1 MKRSL
6 NEIEQTC
13 RKAARGSGLPWGV
26 ADETGRAIRW
36 LQAFQLDGVSSLA
49 ALLESVDH
57 HRPVD
62 YAPESLDGVWHGPNN
77 VLGPIMTGLALS
89 DCMGLM
95 QGRSIET
102 GEIAWPV
109 LVTGFVGHTLLNREQ
124 SVTIS
129 WLSIGLSICRDRLT
143 IIGDMGDLY
152 TDRAGRLTC
161 EKLPYG
167 GDSGVGR
174 APGVGDTRVD
184 AQAWEK
190 LENRAHLTYVKATE
204 ASRLS
209 GAGAGLND
217 ND

>member
-26 ADETGRAIRW
+26 ADDTGRAIRW
-36 LQAFQLDGVSSLA
+36 LHAFQLDGVSSLV
-49 ALLESVDH
+49 ALLERFDH
-57 HRPVD
+57 QRPVD
-62 YAPESLDGVWHGPNN
+62 YAPESLDGVWQGPYN
-77 VLGPIMTGLALS
+77 VLSPIMTGLALS

-95 QGRSIET
+95 QERSIET
-102 GEIAWPV
+102 REIACPI
-109 LVTGFVGHTLLNREQ
+109 LAAGYVGQTILNREQ
-124 SVTIS
+124 SVTVGWS
-129 WLSIGLSICRDRLT
+129 SIGLSIYRDRLT
-143 IIGDMGDLY
+143 IIGDKGDLY
-152 TDRAGRLTC
+152 TDRSDRLIC
-161 EKLPYG
+161 EKASFDRDC
-167 GDSGVGR
+167 GDSQY
-174 APGVGDTRVD
+174 PQVGDTRVN
-184 AQAWEK
+184 AEAWEK

>member
-36 LQAFQLDGVSSLA
+36 LQAFQLDGVSSLV

-77 VLGPIMTGLALS
+77 VLSPIMTGLALS

-109 LVTGFVGHTLLNREQ
+109 LVTGFLGHTLLSREQ
-124 SVTIS
+124 SVTIG
-129 WLSIGLSICRDRLT
+129 WLSISLSICRDRLT

-161 EKLPYG
+161 EKLPYD

-174 APGVGDTRVD
+174 ASGIGDTRVN

>member
-36 LQAFQLDGVSSLA
+36 LQAFQLDGVSSLV

-77 VLGPIMTGLALS
+77 VLSPIMTGLALS

-152 TDRAGRLTC
+152 TDRAGWLTC
-161 EKLPYG
+161 EKLPYD
-167 GDSGVGR
+167 GDSGVSR

-184 AQAWEK
+184 AQTWEK

>member
-36 LQAFQLDGVSSLA
+36 LQAFQLDGVSSLV

-77 VLGPIMTGLALS
+77 VLSPIMTGLALS

-124 SVTIS
+124 SVTIG

-152 TDRAGRLTC
+152 TDRAGWLTC
-161 EKLPYG
+161 EKLPYD
-167 GDSGVGR
+167 GDSGVSR

-184 AQAWEK
+184 AQTWEK

>member
-26 ADETGRAIRW
+26 ADDTGRAVRW
-36 LQAFQLDGVSSLA
+36 LHAFQLDGVSSLI
-49 ALLESVDH
+49 ALLERFDH

-62 YAPESLDGVWHGPNN
+62 YAPESLDGIWQGPYN
-77 VLGPIMTGLALS
+77 VLSPIMTGLALS

-102 GEIAWPV
+102 REIACPILVAGYIGQTV
-109 LVTGFVGHTLLNREQ
+109 LNKGQ
-124 SVTIS
+124 SVTTG
-129 WLSIGLSICRDRLT
+129 WLSISLSIDRDRLT
-143 IIGDMGDLY
+143 IIGDKGDLY

-161 EKLPYG
+161 EKAPFDRDCG
-167 GDSGVGR
+167 GSR
-174 APGVGDTRVD
+174 YPRVGDTRVN
-184 AQAWEK
+184 AGAWEK
-190 LENRAHLTYVKATE
+190 LENRAQLTYVKATE

>member
-1 MKRSL
+1 MK
-6 NEIEQTC
+6 
-13 RKAARGSGLPWGV
+13 
-26 ADETGRAIRW
+26 
-36 LQAFQLDGVSSLA
+36 
-49 ALLESVDH
+49 
-57 HRPVD
+57 
-62 YAPESLDGVWHGPNN
+62 
-77 VLGPIMTGLALS
+77 
-89 DCMGLM
+89 
-95 QGRSIET
+95 
-102 GEIAWPV
+102 
-109 LVTGFVGHTLLNREQ
+109 REQ
-124 SVTIS
+124 SVTIG

-143 IIGDMGDLY
+143 IIGDKGDLY

-161 EKLPYG
+161 EKLPYD

-174 APGVGDTRVD
+174 APGIGDTRVN

>member
-26 ADETGRAIRW
+26 ADDTGRAIRW
-36 LQAFQLDGVSSLA
+36 LHAFQLDGVSSLA
-49 ALLESVDH
+49 ALLERFDH
-57 HRPVD
+57 QRPVD
-62 YAPESLDGVWHGPNN
+62 YAPESLDGVWQGPYN
-77 VLGPIMTGLALS
+77 VLSPIMTGLALS
-89 DCMGLM
+89 DCMGLI

-102 GEIAWPV
+102 SEIACPI
-109 LVTGFVGHTLLNREQ
+109 LVAGYVGQTILNREQ
-124 SVTIS
+124 SVTVGWS
-129 WLSIGLSICRDRLT
+129 SIGLSIDRDRFT
-143 IIGDMGDLY
+143 IVGDKGDLY
-152 TDRAGRLTC
+152 VGRAGRLTC
-161 EKLPYG
+161 EKTSFDRDCG
-167 GDSGVGR
+167 GSR
-174 APGVGDTRVD
+174 YPLVGDTRVN

-190 LENRAHLTYVKATE
+190 LESRAHLTYVRATE

>member
-36 LQAFQLDGVSSLA
+36 LQAFQLDGVSSLV

-77 VLGPIMTGLALS
+77 VLSPIMTGLALS

-124 SVTIS
+124 SVTIG

-152 TDRAGRLTC
+152 TDRAGWLTC
-161 EKLPYG
+161 EKLPYD
-167 GDSGVGR
+167 GDSGVSR

-204 ASRLS
+204 SSRLS

>member
-26 ADETGRAIRW
+26 ADDTGRAIRW
-36 LQAFQLDGVSSLA
+36 LHAFQLDGISSLV
-49 ALLESVDH
+49 ALLERLDH
-57 HRPVD
+57 QRPVD
-62 YAPESLDGVWHGPNN
+62 YAPESLDGVWQGPYN
-77 VLGPIMTGLALS
+77 VLSPIMTGLALG
-89 DCMGLM
+89 DCMGFM

-102 GEIAWPV
+102 REIACPI
-109 LVTGFVGHTLLNREQ
+109 LVAGYVGQTILNREQ
-124 SVTIS
+124 SVTIG
-129 WLSIGLSICRDRLT
+129 WLSIGLSIYRGRLT
-143 IIGDMGDLY
+143 IIGDKGDLY

-161 EKLPYG
+161 ENAPFDYDC
-167 GDSGVGR
+167 GDSR
-174 APGVGDTRVD
+174 YPQVGDTRVN
-184 AQAWEK
+184 AEAWEEI
-190 LENRAHLTYVKATE
+190 ENRAHLTYVKATE

>member
-36 LQAFQLDGVSSLA
+36 LQAFQLDGVSSLV

-77 VLGPIMTGLALS
+77 VLSPIMTGLALS

-124 SVTIS
+124 SVTIG

-152 TDRAGRLTC
+152 TDRAGWLTC
-161 EKLPYG
+161 EKLPYD
-167 GDSGVGR
+167 GDSGVSR

-184 AQAWEK
+184 AQTWEK

-204 ASRLS
+204 SSRLS